1 MFGTLWN
8 EPREHLVLPTA
19 RTMVRTLFFAGHER
33 VIFDSVNTT
42 RALRD
47 FWKPSDDLHWDRTYH
62 VVPTDADTC
71 RRRAVQSD
79 RKYLIGV
86 IDRFEASYESV
97 GDDEYGGDLT
107 MLRGEE
113 AYVPQAQARDIKK
126 YIRLLEDIQDHHQEA
141 MRELEATGHG
151 GGDLP
156 CGLLSRIG
164 NLLQ

>member
-1 MFGTLWN
+1 MFGKLWDG
-8 EPREHLVLPTA
+8 PREHLVLPTA
-19 RTMVRTLFFAGHER
+19 RTMVRTLFFAGHQR

-79 RKYLIGV
+79 REYLCQV
-86 IDRFEASYESV
+86 IDRFEASYELV
-97 GDDEYGGDLT
+97 GDDEYGGGLT

-113 AYVPQAQARDIKK
+113 DYVPQAQAKDIKK
-126 YIRLLEDIQDHHQEA
+126 YIRLLGDIQYHHQDG
-141 MRELEATGHG
+141 MRELEATGRYSG
-151 GGDLP
+151 ELS
-156 CGLLSRIG
+156 CGLLSRITDA
-164 NLLQ
+164 LR